1 MPGGAEVGEVGWA
14 GGGGEEDGGG
24 LDVAVDDAV
33 GVDGCEGVEGV
44 GEDGAD
50 LGCLERGGA
59 FIEEVGEGER
69 QEGKGED
76 ETLLLVAEGFEEG
89 DAWWV
94 ERLEDL
100 DLAEGVVRF
109 EVLVGDDDFEGEGFV
124 AGLSAEDFRGD
135 AV

>member
-1 MPGGAEVGEVGWA
+1 MPSGAEVGEVGWT

-50 LGCLERGGA
+50 VRRFQAGGA
-59 FIEEVGEGER
+59 FIEEVGESER
-69 QEGKGED
+69 HVGKGED
-76 ETLLLVAEGFEEG
+76 EALLLVAEGFEER

-100 DLAEGVVRF
+100 DLAEGIVRL
-109 EVLVGDDDFEGEGFV
+109 EVLVGDDDFEREGFV
-124 AGLSAEDFRGD
+124 AGLGAKDFGGD